1 MIIILK
7 KDNFFLQN
15 SDNSDDSGNETPS
28 SPEKG
33 NPPRPATLKPE
44 RDHSEKE
51 NSYQQTFSQVEKE
64 RLNRLD
70 KFQKSIKKD
79 DEKLNNS
86 KRKRSL
92 SFSSSVENKKKEHL
106 SNEKISSVKVGKK
119 HKSKKSK
126 DLFETKNYK
135 NKKGR
140 LFYACF
146 EMHEF
151 IILCFFLY

>member
-1 MIIILK
+1 M
-7 KDNFFLQN
+7 QN

-33 NPPRPATLKPE
+33 NPKGQQRPATLKPE

-79 DEKLNNS
+79 DEKLNSS

-126 DLFETKNYK
+126 DLFETKNFK
-135 NKKGR
+135 NKKGT
-140 LFYACF
+140 LFYVCF

-151 IILCFFLY
+151 IAKLSTFVKIYIY